1 MDGASAVVAAL
12 VVAGISA
19 GTYGEFDFNAGPSV
33 FPPIDGPITLPDRAQ
48 GYVQGRGDEFLR
60 QLSPSEQV
68 IWDGLNPEQRVR
80 AATFIRNG
88 GTLIS
93 SLGSDF

>member
-1 MDGASAVVAAL
+1 MDGATAVAAAL
-12 VVAGISA
+12 IVAGVIA
-19 GTYGEFDFNAGPSV
+19 GTSGEFDFNASPSV
-33 FPPIDGPITLPDRAQ
+33 FPPIDGPITLPEQAQ
-48 GYVQGRGDEFLR
+48 GYVQGTGAEFLR

-68 IWDGLNPEQRVR
+68 IWDGLTPEQRVR
-80 AATFIRNG
+80 AASFVRNG